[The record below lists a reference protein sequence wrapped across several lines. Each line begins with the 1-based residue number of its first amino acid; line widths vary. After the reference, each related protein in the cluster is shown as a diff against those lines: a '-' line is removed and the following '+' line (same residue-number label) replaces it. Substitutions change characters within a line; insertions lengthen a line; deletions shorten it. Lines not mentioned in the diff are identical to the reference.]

1 MPFAFSLAAPNAG
14 RSIPARMAMIAIT
27 TRSSIRVKILVF
39 TLEVR
44 TEEQGNNR
52 TIEQFNNRKKKEE
65 VRSGDW
71 QRPAL
76 LCCRRNETSFLQL
89 FILRKK
95 NIEQGIRKL
104 AGTGKQSNNRI
115 LEQFNNRRKKEEAR
129 SGDWQFAPGLESAT
143 FSSAEPESASNNRK
157 QKEARQGRD

>member
-1 MPFAFSLAAPNAG
+1 MICLSFEAQDVTLADSLAAFSAG
-14 RSIPARMAMIAIT
+14 SSIAARIAMIAIT
-27 TRSSIRVKILVF
+27 MRSSIRVKIFVF

-44 TEEQGNNR
+44 TEEQATEKEEGTGKQSNNR
-52 TIEQFNNRKKKEE
+52 TLEQFNNRRKKEE

-104 AGTGKQSNNRI
+104 AGTGKQSNNRT
-115 LEQFNNRRKKEEAR
+115 LEQFNNRRKKE
-129 SGDWQFAPGLESAT
+129 DV
-143 FSSAEPESASNNRK
+143 
-157 QKEARQGRD
+157 RQGAD

>member
-1 MPFAFSLAAPNAG
+1 M
-14 RSIPARMAMIAIT
+14 
-27 TRSSIRVKILVF
+27 KILVF

-104 AGTGKQSNNRI
+104 AGTGKQSNNR
-115 LEQFNNRRKKEEAR
+115 RKKEEAR
-129 SGDWQFAPGLESAT
+129 
-143 FSSAEPESASNNRK
+143 
-157 QKEARQGRD
+157 QGAD